1 MSKNMYRVY
10 YRETVPRSKWTFTA
24 AFVLEE
30 DANWFCRDKYNSD
43 VMDEYEYKIMRNSKL
58 IRKF

>member
-1 MSKNMYRVY
+1 MHKVY
-10 YRETVPRSKWTFTA
+10 YRETVPRSRWTFTA

-30 DANWFCRDKYNSD
+30 DAVWFCRDKSNSD
-43 VMDEYEYKIMRNSKL
+43 VMDEYEYKIVHNSKI